1 MRVARRP
8 RPPPRC
14 VRCSTPPRSPRAA
27 SRRPTAGGRHSRR
40 LSTAWPSGC
49 IPRASATPRRC
60 CGRSPTGSTRR
71 SPAGR
76 PRAARSPRRVPCC
89 APSWRSARCSGSWA
103 RASLRRPP
111 TRTQPSPWKK
121 RRSVPRGGG
130 ARGGAWSASPSKADK
145 EGPVAKVRRFPA
157 DAEGLMSVLIKRYA
171 NRKLYNTESSR
182 YITLKGISDL
192 LESGQEV
199 KVIDNESGEDITSVT
214 LSQILVDT
222 ERDGRSVPGNLLT
235 GLLQRRG
242 DALRRRV
249 DDASEGLE
257 EFKHNLRRLL
267 PKQGRDWVAFAPPD
281 FESIVQNAFERVA
294 AMLDLPRRSDIERL
308 SERLERVTRALEAMG
323 ADDGS
328 DEKPAEP
335 RALGGERKL

>member
-1 MRVARRP
+1 
-8 RPPPRC
+8 
-14 VRCSTPPRSPRAA
+14 
-27 SRRPTAGGRHSRR
+27 
-40 LSTAWPSGC
+40 
-49 IPRASATPRRC
+49 
-60 CGRSPTGSTRR
+60 
-71 SPAGR
+71 
-76 PRAARSPRRVPCC
+76 
-89 APSWRSARCSGSWA
+89 
-103 RASLRRPP
+103 
-111 TRTQPSPWKK
+111 
-121 RRSVPRGGG
+121 
-130 ARGGAWSASPSKADK
+130 
-145 EGPVAKVRRFPA
+145 
-157 DAEGLMSVLIKRYA
+157 MSVLIKRYA

-235 GLLQRRG
+235 GLLQRGG